1 MTENNS
7 ADYIVP
13 VVSEEV
19 HADAVPVE
27 KGGVRVTKRVEGH
40 DEVLE
45 QELRHGRAEIRR
57 IKTDRVVDG
66 PQQPRQEGGTL
77 IIPVVSEVLVV
88 TKQWVVTEEIH
99 VTRIEEMERV
109 EQQVTVNEE
118 IAEVE
123 RLDEAG
129 NVIASGNQ
137 VARQEVPATATTRPV
152 LKPAH
157 SAGAAAAAGSR
168 RILSQTESIIKP
180 RKNQ

>member
-1 MTENNS
+1 MADNNQN
-7 ADYIVP
+7 DYVVP

-45 QELRHGRAEIRR
+45 QELRRSRAEVRR

-66 PQQPRQEGGTL
+66 PQQPRQDGNTM

-99 VTRIEEMERV
+99 ITRIDETERV
-109 EQQVTVNEE
+109 EQQVTVNQEV
-118 IAEVE
+118 ADVE

-129 NVIASGNQ
+129 NVTASGNQ
-137 VARQEVPATATTRPV
+137 VARQETQSPVRPV
-152 LKPAH
+152 LPA
-157 SAGAAAAAGSR
+157 SRAAAAAASPTR
-168 RILSQTESIIKP
+168 RVLSQTESIIRPK
-180 RKNQ
+180 R

>member
-1 MTENNS
+1 MAENNS
-7 ADYIVP
+7 TEYVVP
-13 VVSEEV
+13 VVAEQV
-19 HADAVPVE
+19 QADAVPIE

-45 QELRHGRAEIRR
+45 QELRRGHAEIRR

-66 PQQPRQEGGTL
+66 PQQSRQEGNTL

-99 VTRIEEMERV
+99 VTRIEETERV
-109 EQQVTVNEE
+109 EQTVAVNQE

-123 RLDEAG
+123 RLDESG

-137 VARQEVPATATTRPV
+137 VARQEVPSTSRNLPRSIVAGATA
-152 LKPAH
+152 AH
-157 SAGAAAAAGSR
+157 AAPGSR

-180 RKNQ
+180 K